1 MKTLLDKLNEIIYG
15 KKLTYTLEE
24 FTNIF
29 EEDIIILLIFLVT
42 FPTSIPAPPYA
53 GGFGT
58 VPSGFITF
66 LLAINLLINKKHLYL
81 PDFIKRKK
89 INTYFL
95 KKNKWVVDKMH
106 AISKYIK
113 KRYTFVFQE
122 IGTKFIAILFLANA
136 ILMMIPVFF
145 TNLFPSL
152 SCTVLSFLYLF
163 KDGLLFLIAYIL
175 SVIMLVFYKFIY
187 NILKTYFTRF
197 LPTQR

>member
-24 FTNIF
+24 LTDIF

-42 FPTSIPAPPYA
+42 FPTSIPYPPMA

-58 VPSGFITF
+58 VPGGFITF

-95 KKNKWVVDKMH
+95 KKNKWIANKML

-122 IGTKFIAILFLANA
+122 IGTKFIAVLFLANA
-136 ILMMIPVFF
+136 ILMMIPILF
-145 TNLFPSL
+145 TNLFPSF
-152 SCTVLSFLYLF
+152 SCTLLSFLYLF

-175 SVIMLVFYKFIY
+175 SVIMLIFYKFIY

-197 LPTQR
+197 LPTRS

>member
-24 FTNIF
+24 LTNIF

-42 FPTSIPAPPYA
+42 FPTSIPAPPYG

-58 VPSGFITF
+58 LPGGFITF
-66 LLAINLLINKKHLYL
+66 FLALNLLINKNHLYL
-81 PDFIKRKK
+81 PDFIKHKK

-122 IGTKFIAILFLANA
+122 IGTKFIAVLFLANA

-145 TNLFPSL
+145 TNLFPSF
-152 SCTVLSFLYLF
+152 SCTLLSFLYLF

>member
-24 FTNIF
+24 LTDIF

-42 FPTSIPAPPYA
+42 FPTSIPYPPMA

-58 VPSGFITF
+58 VPGGFITF
-66 LLAINLLINKKHLYL
+66 SLAINLLINKKHLYL

-95 KKNKWVVDKMH
+95 KKNKWIANKML

-122 IGTKFIAILFLANA
+122 IGTKFIAVLFLANA
-136 ILMMIPVFF
+136 ILMMIPILF
-145 TNLFPSL
+145 TNLFPSF
-152 SCTVLSFLYLF
+152 SCTLLSFLYLF

-175 SVIMLVFYKFIY
+175 SVIMLIFYKFIY
-187 NILKTYFTRF
+187 NILKTYFSRF

>member
-24 FTNIF
+24 LTNIF

-42 FPTSIPAPPYA
+42 FPTSIPYPPMA

-58 VPSGFITF
+58 VPGGFITF

-95 KKNKWVVDKMH
+95 KKNKWIANKML

-122 IGTKFIAILFLANA
+122 IGTKFIAVLFLANA
-136 ILMMIPVFF
+136 ILMMIPILF
-145 TNLFPSL
+145 TNLFPSF
-152 SCTVLSFLYLF
+152 SCTLLSFLYLF

-175 SVIMLVFYKFIY
+175 SVIMLIFYKFIY
-187 NILKTYFTRF
+187 NTLKTYFTRF
-197 LPTQR
+197 LPTRS

>member
-24 FTNIF
+24 LTDIF

-95 KKNKWVVDKMH
+95 KKNKWIADKMH
-106 AISKYIK
+106 TISKYIK

-122 IGTKFIAILFLANA
+122 IGTKFIAILFLASA
-136 ILMMIPVFF
+136 ILMMIPIIF
-145 TNLFPSL
+145 TNLFPSF
-152 SCTVLSFLYLF
+152 SCTLLCFLYLF

-175 SVIMLVFYKFIY
+175 SIIMLVFYKFIY
-187 NILKTYFTRF
+187 NMLKTYFTRF
-197 LPTQR
+197 LS

>member
-24 FTNIF
+24 LTDIF

-42 FPTSIPAPPYA
+42 FPTSIPYPPMA

-58 VPSGFITF
+58 VPGGFITY

-95 KKNKWVVDKMH
+95 KKNKWIANKML

-122 IGTKFIAILFLANA
+122 IGTKFIAVLFLANA
-136 ILMMIPVFF
+136 ILMMIPILF
-145 TNLFPSL
+145 TNLFPSF
-152 SCTVLSFLYLF
+152 SCTLLSFLYLF

-175 SVIMLVFYKFIY
+175 SVIMLIFYKFIY

-197 LPTQR
+197 LPTRS